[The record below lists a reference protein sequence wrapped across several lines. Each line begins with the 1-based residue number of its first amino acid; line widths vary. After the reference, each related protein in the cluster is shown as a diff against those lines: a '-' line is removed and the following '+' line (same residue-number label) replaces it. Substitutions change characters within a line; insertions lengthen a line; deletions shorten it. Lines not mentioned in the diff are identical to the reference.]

1 MIFDRFLISI
11 FKRFLAVRQSKNNLN
26 HFNSVNGSQTWQTL
40 QGELGFLQAVFVW
53 VDEIVVGRAEISFF
67 QIGFQEDGT
76 RHVAILEDGF
86 FQVALSEI
94 SLNDAAFVEMR
105 TLHVQTLK
113 RGVLQVAIAESHAES
128 ELVGNRKIRSH
139 QLAALKSD
147 LVPRCARHFAQT
159 EIAGNETAGLEIH
172 FAKDD
177 FREITVLKRA
187 VKIFFVEF
195 YDSEI

>member
-1 MIFDRFLISI
+1 MKL
-11 FKRFLAVRQSKNNLN
+11 QHLN
-26 HFNSVNGSQTWQTL
+26 PINSQQARQTL
-40 QGELGFLQAVFVW
+40 QGKLGFLQAVFVR
-53 VDEIVVGRAEISFF
+53 VYEIVVGRAEIGFF

-76 RHVAILEDGF
+76 RHVAILENGF

-94 SLNDAAFVEMR
+94 SLNDAAFVEIR

-128 ELVGNRKIRSH
+128 ELVGSRKIRSR

-147 LVPRCARHFAQT
+147 LVPRCSRHFAQA
-159 EIAGNETAGLEIH
+159 EIAGNETAGLEID

-177 FREITVLKRA
+177 FREIAMLKRA

>member
-1 MIFDRFLISI
+1 MKLH
-11 FKRFLAVRQSKNNLN
+11 
-26 HFNSVNGSQTWQTL
+26 HFNSVNGKQSRQAL

-53 VDEIVVGRAEISFF
+53 VDEIVVGRGEISFF

-76 RHVAILEDGF
+76 RHIAILEDGF

-94 SLNDAAFVEMR
+94 SFNDAAIVKMC
-105 TLHVQTLK
+105 TLHVKTLK

-128 ELVGNRKIRSH
+128 ELVGSRKIRSR
-139 QLAALKSD
+139 QLATLKSD
-147 LVPRCARHFAQT
+147 LVPRCSRHFAQA
-159 EIAGNETAGLEIH
+159 EIAGNETAGLEID

-177 FREITVLKRA
+177 FREIAVLKRA

-195 YDSEI
+195 YNSEI

>member
-1 MIFDRFLISI
+1 MKS
-11 FKRFLAVRQSKNNLN
+11 N
-26 HFNSVNGSQTWQTL
+26 HLNSVNGKQSRQTL
-40 QGELGFLQAVFVW
+40 QGELGFLQAVFIW

-128 ELVGNRKIRSH
+128 ELVGSRKIRSR
-139 QLAALKSD
+139 QLATLKSD
-147 LVPRCARHFAQT
+147 LVPRCSRHFAQA

-177 FREITVLKRA
+177 FREIAVRKRA
-187 VKIFFVEF
+187 VEILFIEF
-195 YDSEI
+195 SDSEI